1 MLFQCRMCRQ
11 TEEGGGLEPVR
22 KVRDDAIHAEI
33 ALSAWRTGCCRAL
46 TFPVW
51 KRWIK
56 GSSTSIAPSG
66 ITHWCPMRKRVSLQ
80 RSITLSVLSIGLL
93 SGAFGLAYAYWQT
106 KHSFRE
112 AIGLGFQELAR
123 QSADKVGLILEK
135 EIEWVE
141 RLSSLPEV
149 REAVREGT
157 RLTFDQPVLERWKES
172 QRPYFGSLIIL
183 DRRGHSVGGVS
194 SEDTRT
200 YYSRQPW
207 WPVIFE
213 QRRLWVGDL
222 RLDETGHGYL
232 EVAVP
237 IVDEA
242 GAVLGALKAVIEKDQ
257 LLTSV
262 LRSRI
267 GGTGHVMLVGP
278 QGTVVACPLLPPGQH
293 TALIGPLR
301 DSRASGFSLSEAA
314 WMEVQDDA
322 HGQGGGIVGIAS
334 VALRPGIVQGETWSI
349 LVSQDPNETYAPL
362 RLLVWK
368 LTAFGMLVFAVVA
381 LLRWRLGRRI
391 VQPINALVERVQ
403 LLGQQSGEKP
413 MMATQSA
420 GIVEIDTLASSF
432 DELAERLERASRE
445 RGQYVAELERANQ
458 ELVTSEEHY
467 RMLWDHSTDTR
478 LLVNEEGIIQDVN
491 RRGEI
496 KLCTPADHLIG
507 MKVEDLFREEDRA
520 RLRRSLEAVIVTKKE
535 EPAGEMWMPS
545 PAEGTL
551 IMEVDLVPVENAGSP
566 VAVMVQLSDLTEK
579 KRLEEQLTHDIRNPL
594 VGIKKTLE
602 LLAQDEGS
610 QPAAQRQWWDDMQ
623 LTFDL
628 LLGMINDMLDVYQE
642 SYSGLPLLT
651 STVSVNSLVAD
662 VVQLFRTEATAKRI
676 AFHLEMPEEDVAIT
690 ADGRRLLRVL
700 INLVHNALKFSPQGG
715 KITVTVQAEARGYT
729 DRESRGA
736 SSSQATI
743 QVADEGPGIAPED
756 LPHLFEMFFKR
767 KDPGDIRTGR
777 GLGLHFCRLV
787 VVAHRGRIRA
797 ENRSSGGAVFSVE
810 LPLNQ
815 EAYAGHIADCRG
827 STAL

>member
-1 MLFQCRMCRQ
+1 
-11 TEEGGGLEPVR
+11 
-22 KVRDDAIHAEI
+22 
-33 ALSAWRTGCCRAL
+33 
-46 TFPVW
+46 
-51 KRWIK
+51 
-56 GSSTSIAPSG
+56 
-66 ITHWCPMRKRVSLQ
+66 MRKRVSLQ
-80 RSITLSVLSIGLL
+80 RSITLSILSIGLL

-106 KHSFRE
+106 IHSFRE

-141 RLSSLPEV
+141 RFSSLPEV

-157 RLTFDQPVLERWKES
+157 RLAFDQPALQRWKES
-172 QRPYFGSLIIL
+172 QRPYFRSLVIL
-183 DRRGHSVGGVS
+183 DRRGRSVGEVT
-194 SEDTRT
+194 SENTRT
-200 YYSRQPW
+200 YYGRQPW
-207 WPVIFE
+207 WPVVFE
-213 QRRLWVGDL
+213 QRRSWVGEL
-222 RLDETGHGYL
+222 RFDEMGLGYL

-242 GAVLGALKAVIEKDQ
+242 GAVWGALNAVIEKEQ

-278 QGTVVACPLLPPGQH
+278 QGRVLACPLLPPGRH
-293 TALIGPLR
+293 TALIGPLKE
-301 DSRASGFSLSEAA
+301 SLAPGLSLPEAA

-322 HGQGGGIVGIAS
+322 HGQGGGIIGFAS
-334 VALRPGIVQGETWSI
+334 VALRPGIVQAETWSI
-349 LVSQDPNETYAPL
+349 LVRQDPNEAYAPL

-368 LTAFGMLVFAVVA
+368 LVAFGMLVFAVVA

-391 VQPINALVERVQ
+391 VQPINTLVERVQ

-413 MMATQSA
+413 MMATQSV
-420 GIVEIDTLASSF
+420 GIVEIDTLAASF

-458 ELVTSEEHY
+458 ELAISEEHY

-491 RRGEI
+491 RRGET
-496 KLCTPADHLIG
+496 KLWAPADRLIG
-507 MKVEDLFREEDRA
+507 TKVEDLFREEDRA
-520 RLRRSLEAVIVTKKE
+520 RLRQLLKAVIVTKKE
-535 EPAGEMWMPS
+535 EPAGEMRMPS

-551 IMEVDLVPVENAGSP
+551 IMEVDLVPVENAGLL

-579 KRLEEQLTHDIRNPL
+579 KRLEEQLIRSERLASLSQFASMFAHDIRNPL

-610 QPAAQRQWWDDMQ
+610 QPAEQRQWWDDMQ
-623 LTFDL
+623 LTIDL

-651 STVSVNSLVAD
+651 STVSVNSLVDD

-690 ADGRRLLRVL
+690 ADRRRLLRVL

-715 KITVTVQAEARGYT
+715 KITVTVQAEARGCT
-729 DRESRGA
+729 DRDSRGT

-756 LPHLFEMFFKR
+756 LPHLFEMFFRR
-767 KDPGDIRTGR
+767 KDPGDIRIGR

-787 VVAHRGRIRA
+787 VAAHRGRIRA

-815 EAYAGHIADCRG
+815 EAYAGQIADCRG